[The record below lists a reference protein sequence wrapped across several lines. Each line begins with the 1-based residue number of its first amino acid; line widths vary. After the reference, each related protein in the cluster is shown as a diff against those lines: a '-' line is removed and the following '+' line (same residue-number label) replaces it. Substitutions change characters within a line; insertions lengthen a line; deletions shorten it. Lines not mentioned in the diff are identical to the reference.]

1 MSEIVSVRG
10 NYRQVADII
19 GRGAL
24 VGLARFQN
32 VPRKMPSTVDESMT
46 YSVVHRLYTYFG
58 LQYSVFKVRQNSRKL
73 GMVKNANK
81 VYNRP

>member
-1 MSEIVSVRG
+1 MSEIVSVRD

-24 VGLARFQN
+24 VGLARFQK

-46 YSVVHRLYTYFG
+46 YSVVHRLIFV
-58 LQYSVFKVRQNSRKL
+58 LFLDFNIQYSKYARTQEN
-73 GMVKNANK
+73 
-81 VYNRP
+81 